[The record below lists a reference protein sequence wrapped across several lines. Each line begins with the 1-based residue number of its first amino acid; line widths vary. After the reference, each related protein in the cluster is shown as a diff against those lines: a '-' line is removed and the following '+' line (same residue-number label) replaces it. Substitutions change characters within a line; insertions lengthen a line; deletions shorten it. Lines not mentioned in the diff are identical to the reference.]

1 MKAIICTKYG
11 SPEVLQL
18 KEVEKPVP
26 TDNEVLI
33 KIVAT
38 TVTIADS
45 RVRGFNVPL
54 SFWLPARIALGWTK
68 PKIDIL
74 GGELA
79 GKIESTGKDVTLF
92 KKGDTVFAFPGH
104 NSFGCYAEYKC
115 MPEDGVIAIKPDNV
129 TFEEAAAIS
138 FGGGIAL
145 HFIREANIQK
155 GQKVLIY
162 GASGSVGTY
171 AVQLANYFGAE
182 VTGVC
187 STANLKLV
195 KSLGADHVID
205 YTKEDFSKRDEK
217 YDVIFDAVG
226 KSSLSACV
234 KSLKSDG
241 MLIQAVATP
250 ALTVRMKLMSLF
262 SGKRYIGGTL
272 IPKAEDLIYLV
283 ELVEKGI
290 IKPVIDRKYPF
301 EQIVEAHQYVD
312 KGHKKGN
319 VVITL

>member
-1 MKAIICTKYG
+1 MKAIKCTKYG
-11 SPEVLQL
+11 PPEVLQFV
-18 KEVEKPVP
+18 EMEKPTP
-26 TDNEVLI
+26 KDNEVLI
-33 KIVAT
+33 KIHAT
-38 TVTIADS
+38 SVTIADS

-54 SFWLPARIALGWTK
+54 SFWLPARIALGWRK
-68 PKIDIL
+68 PKKDIL
-74 GGELA
+74 GAELTGE
-79 GKIESTGKDVTLF
+79 IEATGKNVTLF
-92 KKGDTVFAFPGH
+92 KTGD
-104 NSFGCYAEYKC
+104 K
-115 MPEDGVIAIKPDNV
+115 VIAYTGHDRFGTYTEFICLTETAVIALKPDTIEYENAV
-129 TFEEAAAIS
+129 AIP
-138 FGGGIAL
+138 FGGGTAL
-145 HFIREANIQK
+145 HFMREANIQK

-162 GASGSVGTY
+162 GASGSVGSY

-187 STANLKLV
+187 STENLKLV

-205 YTKEDFSKRDEK
+205 YTKEDFSQHAEK

-234 KSLKSDG
+234 KSLKSNG
-241 MLIQAVATP
+241 MFIQAVATP
-250 ALTVRMKLMSLF
+250 ALSVRMKLMSLF
-262 SGKRYIGGTL
+262 SGKRFIGGTL

-283 ELVEKGI
+283 ELVGKGI

-301 EQIVEAHQYVD
+301 EKIVEAHRYVD